1 MKLTDLAGEICKI
14 LLPIREDV
22 FYGSPA
28 SHIAVCTLSS
38 MDLLKEI
45 SNSDLLSKV
54 AVAGRL
60 LSENKGIDALLT
72 FVTSKPTITTLIVCG
87 REVPGH
93 LAGHSLVALYKHGV
107 DKNNRVVDSLS
118 PDPVLESTSS
128 QIEQFQ
134 KQITLVDKI
143 GETDIEKLRQLIDSL

>member
-22 FYGSPA
+22 FYGNPV

-45 SNSDLLSKV
+45 SNSELLGKV

-60 LSENKGIDALLT
+60 LSENKGIDALLS
-72 FVTSKPTITTLIVCG
+72 FVANNLTIRTLIVCG

-93 LAGHSLVALYKHGV
+93 LAGHSLVTLYKYGV
-107 DKNNRVVDSLS
+107 DKNNRIVDSLS

-128 QIEQFQ
+128 QIERFQ
-134 KQITLVDKI
+134 KQITLVDRI
-143 GETDIEKLRQLIDSL
+143 GETDIEKLRQLINSL

>member
-22 FYGSPA
+22 FYGNPA

-45 SNSDLLSKV
+45 SNSDLLNKV
-54 AVAGRL
+54 AVVGRL
-60 LSENKGIDALLT
+60 LSENKGIDALLS
-72 FVTSKPTITTLIVCG
+72 FLTSNPTIRTLIVCG

-93 LAGHSLVALYKHGV
+93 LAGHSLVALYKHGM
-107 DKNNRVVDSLS
+107 DKNNRIVDSLS
-118 PDPVLESTSS
+118 PAPTLESTIS
-128 QIEQFQ
+128 QIEEFQ
-134 KQITLVDKI
+134 KRITLVDKI
-143 GETDIEKLRQLIDSL
+143 GETNIEKIRYLIDSL